1 MTQFLLEQVRNSRQ
15 NWDLQTDK
23 TRQDRIQQTSTDTD
37 RQNNQSLKQGA
48 LIHKK
53 DRNGD
58 PPLVCAVLANNLE
71 VVRLLVQVRDPSPK
85 CVFDLENIY
94 KSE

>member
-1 MTQFLLEQVRNSRQ
+1 M
-15 NWDLQTDK
+15 
-23 TRQDRIQQTSTDTD
+23 
-37 RQNNQSLKQGA
+37 KQGA

-71 VVRLLVQVRDPSPK
+71 VVRLLVQVRDPFPQY
-85 CVFDLENIY
+85 VWVVVLLVVLLVVV
-94 KSE
+94 

>member
-1 MTQFLLEQVRNSRQ
+1 M
-15 NWDLQTDK
+15 
-23 TRQDRIQQTSTDTD
+23 
-37 RQNNQSLKQGA
+37 KQGA

-71 VVRLLVQVRDPSPK
+71 VVRLLVQVRDPFPQYVCVVWFGGLGYVRVSDFGSGGSPSP
-85 CVFDLENIY
+85 FHPN
-94 KSE
+94 SAW

>member
-1 MTQFLLEQVRNSRQ
+1 M
-15 NWDLQTDK
+15 
-23 TRQDRIQQTSTDTD
+23 
-37 RQNNQSLKQGA
+37 KQGA

-71 VVRLLVQVRDPSPK
+71 VVRLLVQVRDPFPLDIWQYVCGGGGGGSGLVGGGMGWCK
-85 CVFDLENIY
+85 SLLVQVRDLFPQY
-94 KSE
+94 VYALVVLVM